1 MPAYSGLV
9 DFTAEGGCL
18 ADATEQAETDTA
30 AQEVANPEMADQ
42 SKGGTTATASGGAAA
57 AATEHPAN
65 GVLGPA
71 HHPTGEAGLTPSPRK
86 RRTPRRVPT
95 GLFSVNSS
103 DLMGC
108 GFSNLGNSG
117 LVVGDLDV
125 DRKGEV
131 DQRPSKKRPQRPGAE
146 ADTMSEQGDTDRYL
160 KSVNA
165 EAPDATEPWRHTRV
179 PRQNSM
185 VGVTDG
191 GVGMTK
197 DARSLMGEIQHLQQN
212 QGVMRS
218 ALESQKRT
226 AAESELLIGCEQPTL
241 LPCCCMWCVYTCWQ
255 RAFLPLMAVI
265 VCMHVHL
272 VT

>member
-1 MPAYSGLV
+1 MGFSGV
-9 DFTAEGGCL
+9 HL

-30 AQEVANPEMADQ
+30 AQDTAAHHPEMADQ
-42 SKGGTTATASGGAAA
+42 SKGGATGTGSAGGAAGDL
-57 AATEHPAN
+57 PIN
-65 GVLGPA
+65 GVLPSGQ
-71 HHPTGEAGLTPSPRK
+71 HPSADGHCALTPSPRK

-103 DLMGC
+103 DLIGC

-131 DQRPSKKRPQRPGAE
+131 DQRPSKKRSQRPGAE

-165 EAPDATEPWRHTRV
+165 EAADATEPWRHTRV

-191 GVGMTK
+191 IGGGITK

-226 AAESELLIGCEQPTL
+226 AAESELLIGCGLRTL
-241 LPCCCMWCVYTCWQ
+241 LQTPQCTHTCCSIRCKCTP
-255 RAFLPLMAVI
+255 AD
-265 VCMHVHL
+265 
-272 VT
+272 

>member
-1 MPAYSGLV
+1 MP
-9 DFTAEGGCL
+9 

-30 AQEVANPEMADQ
+30 AQEVKPEMVEQVNVGLPGAV
-42 SKGGTTATASGGAAA
+42 SAGVGTISTAEHQVNGVVAAP
-57 AATEHPAN
+57 HPA
-65 GVLGPA
+65 A
-71 HHPTGEAGLTPSPRK
+71 DARMTPSPRK

-131 DQRPSKKRPQRPGAE
+131 DQRPSKKRTQRPGAE
-146 ADTMSEQGDTDRYL
+146 TDTMSEQGDTDRYL

-165 EAPDATEPWRHTRV
+165 EAPDASEPWRHTRV

-185 VGVTDG
+185 VGAADV
-191 GVGMTK
+191 GVGLTK

-218 ALESQKRT
+218 ALETQKRT
-226 AAESELLIGCEQPTL
+226 AAESELLIGCAPAT
-241 LPCCCMWCVYTCWQ
+241 
-255 RAFLPLMAVI
+255 
-265 VCMHVHL
+265 
-272 VT
+272 

>member
-1 MPAYSGLV
+1 MSRCVIGLLIVQLAGRV
-9 DFTAEGGCL
+9 DFRTCSFL

-30 AQEVANPEMADQ
+30 AQEVANPEMGDQ
-42 SKGGTTATASGGAAA
+42 SKGGATGTGSASAAA
-57 AATEHPAN
+57 AADHPDN
-65 GVLGPA
+65 GMLAGPQ
-71 HHPTGEAGLTPSPRK
+71 HRTGDGHGALTPSPRK

-103 DLMGC
+103 DLLGC

-131 DQRPSKKRPQRPGAE
+131 DQRPSKKRPLLPGAE
-146 ADTMSEQGDTDRYL
+146 ADTISEQGDTDRYL

-165 EAPDATEPWRHTRV
+165 EDATEPWRHTRV

-185 VGVTDG
+185 TVGVTDG
-191 GVGMTK
+191 GGITK

-226 AAESELLIGCEQPTL
+226 AAESELLIGCGLPRL
-241 LPCCCMWCVYTCWQ
+241 LCTALCTRCLDSFSYSLRPCT
-255 RAFLPLMAVI
+255 
-265 VCMHVHL
+265 HL
-272 VT
+272 HC

>member
-1 MPAYSGLV
+1 MEIEFQSTVTTVG
-9 DFTAEGGCL
+9 EHR
-18 ADATEQAETDTA
+18 ADATQEQADTDTA
-30 AQEVANPEMADQ
+30 AQEVKPEMVDQ
-42 SKGGTTATASGGAAA
+42 ANGGLPASVSAGVVAA
-57 AATEHPAN
+57 AATGEHPVN
-65 GVLGPA
+65 GMLGPG
-71 HHPTGEAGLTPSPRK
+71 HPVVDAGLSPSPRK

-165 EAPDATEPWRHTRV
+165 EAPDSSEPWGHTRA
-179 PRQNSM
+179 PRQDSM
-185 VGVTDG
+185 VGVAD
-191 GVGMTK
+191 GVGISK

-226 AAESELLIGCEQPTL
+226 AAESELLIGCANTL
-241 LPCCCMWCVYTCWQ
+241 V
-255 RAFLPLMAVI
+255 AFMIALI
-265 VCMHVHL
+265 
-272 VT
+272 